1 MEEKREERL
10 YIPTNA
16 LDRDDYISG
25 FGKKELEIAAAAFA
39 LCIVAVIFV
48 VRADE
53 QYMFVSIMAASGVL
67 AVVISLIWRD
77 SYDESLI
84 EKVRQVIVCKREEKK
99 YEYKYYDW
107 ILDYVEVEED
117 VPKDRRK

>member
-1 MEEKREERL
+1 M
-10 YIPTNA
+10 
-16 LDRDDYISG
+16 
-25 FGKKELEIAAAAFA
+25 
-39 LCIVAVIFV
+39 
-48 VRADE
+48 
-53 QYMFVSIMAASGVL
+53 L

-99 YEYKYYDW
+99 YEYEYYDW